1 MGAVGPALTIGVPV
15 YNGERYLAQALAGI
29 QAQTL
34 TDFRVVIADNASTDR
49 TGEIARAA
57 AAADPRIH
65 YLRRE
70 QNIGLV
76 GNWNGLFTETDGE
89 LFAWHSSDDLAA
101 PEFYATCVQLLREH
115 PEAAAGCTQIELIDS
130 QGDSLGP
137 DPEHIRSGHP
147 DRAVRFAELA
157 SFRHYC
163 QSYYGVFRRSLL
175 ARTRLM
181 LPFFWSADR
190 LLLAELA
197 LQGPLLRHPDRRYY
211 VRQHEERVT
220 EGGRK
225 HFYARL
231 ASPNRGTTLRYAREL
246 SRAIDLAGLEPAERD
261 RVRRALRG
269 WQVRHSHLLARSAA
283 GALVDAG
290 ARAVTRSGRDG

>member
-1 MGAVGPALTIGVPV
+1 MGAVEPPLTIGLPV

-29 QAQTL
+29 RAQTL

-49 TGEIARAA
+49 TEEIARAA
-57 AAADPRIH
+57 AAADPRIR
-65 YLRRE
+65 YVRRDR
-70 QNIGLV
+70 NVGLV
-76 GNWNGLFTETDGE
+76 GNWNGLFTDTGGE

-101 PEFYATCVQLLREH
+101 PEFYATCVQLLRDH
-115 PEAAAGCTQIELIDS
+115 PDAAAGCTEIELIS
-130 QGDSLGP
+130 STGESLGP
-137 DPEHIRSGHP
+137 DPEHIRGDHP
-147 DRAVRFAELA
+147 DLAVRFAELA

-163 QSYYGVFRRSLL
+163 QFYYGVFRRSQL

-197 LQGPLLRHPDRRYY
+197 LQGPLVRHPQRHYF
-211 VRQHEERVT
+211 VRQHDERVT

-225 HFYARL
+225 NFYARL
-231 ASPNRGTTLRYAREL
+231 AAPHRGTTLRYAREL
-246 SRAIDLAGLEPAERD
+246 RRAIDLAGLAPAERD

-269 WQVRHSHLLARSAA
+269 WRVRHSHLLARSAA
-283 GALVDAG
+283 GALVEAG
-290 ARAVTRSGRDG
+290 ARAVVRPGRGS